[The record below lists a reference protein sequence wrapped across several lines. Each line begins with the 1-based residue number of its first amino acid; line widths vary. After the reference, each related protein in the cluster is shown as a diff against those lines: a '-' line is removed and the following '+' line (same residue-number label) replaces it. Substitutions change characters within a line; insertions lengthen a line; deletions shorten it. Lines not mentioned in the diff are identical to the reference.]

1 MELAA
6 LGFWI
11 ATVVGGLYMLGVT
24 LRTGSEKDSASGVGN
39 TLESRLPSGVVFAHG
54 SLAVGGLALWAV
66 HMSVD
71 NRTTAWSS
79 VVVLVLVAAGGTF
92 MFLRWQA
99 DRRGTPEEVAAK
111 KARLAEQQIP
121 SLVVHAHGALALL
134 TFLAVLYVAFQT
146 LG

>member
-11 ATVVGGLYMLGVT
+11 ATAVGGLYMLGVT
-24 LRTGSEKDSASGVGN
+24 LRTGRRKDAATGIGE

-54 SLAVGGLALWAV
+54 SLALGGLALWAV
-66 HMSVD
+66 HMIVD
-71 NRTTAWSS
+71 ESATAWSA

-92 MFLRWQA
+92 MFVRWQA
-99 DRRGTPEEVAAK
+99 DRIGDPEEVAAK
-111 KARLAEQQIP
+111 RAQLAEQQIP
-121 SLVVHAHGALALL
+121 SLVVHMHGALALL